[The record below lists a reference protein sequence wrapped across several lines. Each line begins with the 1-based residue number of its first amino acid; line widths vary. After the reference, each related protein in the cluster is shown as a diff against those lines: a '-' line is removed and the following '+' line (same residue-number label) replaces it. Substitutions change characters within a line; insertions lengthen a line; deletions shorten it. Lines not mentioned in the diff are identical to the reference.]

1 MYDEETG
8 LYYLKS
14 RYYNASLS
22 RFESPDVF
30 VVTRGTIPNCNIYRY
45 CNNTPCRY
53 VDNTGYDLEET
64 CVDDNPKDDLMPDG
78 GGMVQSPSQHALQNG
93 SSFKSQ
99 GQFRGKYGSAGKGM
113 NWHHIVEQWQAKF
126 GRFANELIYNTYN
139 TIRLPTDVHQEISR
153 YYSSKHSFTG
163 DLTFRQWVAQ
173 FPYDVQ
179 FSHGVSVMNQVIRE
193 KCK

>member
-1 MYDEETG
+1 
-8 LYYLKS
+8 
-14 RYYNASLS
+14 
-22 RFESPDVF
+22 
-30 VVTRGTIPNCNIYRY
+30 
-45 CNNTPCRY
+45 
-53 VDNTGYDLEET
+53 
-64 CVDDNPKDDLMPDG
+64 
-78 GGMVQSPSQHALQNG
+78 
-93 SSFKSQ
+93 
-99 GQFRGKYGSAGKGM
+99 M